1 MSLLEGSA
9 HALGSCLGSCARMR
23 RKLGCGLSVR
33 DCPLLVPAS
42 FSSSTPS
49 GSSRG
54 FSLSSTVAEH
64 RLALSNSTHCPASMA
79 FVSTPSIHSNLQTHD
94 LSSEAAF
101 SRETASHLYI
111 RRQLLACLYSIGC
124 SGTAAHVPDQV
135 MDNSRARALA
145 APDIR
150 FLDYITRSLKILG
163 RQLVALGGPRHA
175 LMMQETAWVEPCN

>member
-1 MSLLEGSA
+1 MLPDICFFDSVPDLMEGLA
-9 HALGSCLGSCARMR
+9 HVLGSCLESCARMR

-54 FSLSSTVAEH
+54 LSLSSTVAEH

-111 RRQLLACLYSIGC
+111 RRQIPCISLQHRLQWNSSTCARRGHGEQQSK
-124 SGTAAHVPDQV
+124 GTG
-135 MDNSRARALA
+135 R
-145 APDIR
+145 
-150 FLDYITRSLKILG
+150 TRHPIS
-163 RQLVALGGPRHA
+163 
-175 LMMQETAWVEPCN
+175 